1 MDSGERLG
9 HIGHHREEN
18 MIRKQWLA
26 GLVLSGLAALGHA
39 QTQGIEG
46 VLEVGPTYS
55 ALFTT
60 GGESGDLVG
69 YAFKTQSPTGR
80 TILQKCA
87 PGLFCKV
94 PKGSARLMNDTSALK
109 FKDSPSGWYEIT
121 AARDAGMEAVT
132 FGYEKAVK
140 TRFGVISVRPDDN
153 LLLFKGKPI
162 APAIEGNN
170 GLSIVANYEMG
181 KQDVVLVQNDGGSA
195 CPALF
200 RFLTITAS
208 GVRVGPEFGTCTDI
222 IYPTLDDKG
231 GVNVAMPDFSGP
243 FEPASKQPPARL
255 STKVFRYLGGQLFEN
270 GKVVR

>member
-1 MDSGERLG
+1 MT
-9 HIGHHREEN
+9 
-18 MIRKQWLA
+18 RKHWVALLA
-26 GLVLSGLAALGHA
+26 FAGFATLSHA

-46 VLEVGPTYS
+46 VLELGPTYS

-60 GGESGDLVG
+60 SGESGDLVG
-69 YAFKTQSPTGR
+69 YAFKTQSPAGR

-94 PKGSARLMNDTSALK
+94 PKGSARLMNNTSALK

-121 AARDAGMEAVT
+121 AARDAGMETVT
-132 FGYEKAVK
+132 LGDENAVK
-140 TRFGVISVRPDDN
+140 TRFGVISVRAEDN

-162 APAIEGNN
+162 NPAIEGNN
-170 GLSIVANYEMG
+170 SLSIVANYEMG
-181 KQDVVLVQNDGGSA
+181 KQDVVLVQNNGGSA

-200 RFLTITAS
+200 QFLTITAS
-208 GVRVGPEFGTCTDI
+208 GIRVSPEFGTCSDI
-222 IYPTLDDKG
+222 IYPTVDDKG

-243 FEPASKQPPARL
+243 FEPTPKQTQVRL

-270 GKVVR
+270 GKVVK